1 MKLQDF
7 HVQVADWSCQS
18 DRLALQEVRHTVFV
32 LEQGVPPEKERDA
45 LDAGAWHVLAR
56 DLSGRPIGC
65 GRLTDD
71 GSIGRLAVLP
81 DWRGR
86 ELGTA
91 LLRGLV
97 EHAQALGWP
106 QASLTALASATGFYA
121 RAGFRAVGDAFT
133 EAGLPHQTMR
143 LALTSAPLLSRNA
156 SHRIALPA
164 GNRDELAAARLQ
176 LLTRTKHRLAIELP
190 RLDAELYSSSEELDE
205 LRRIA
210 TAGRGSQIRILLHD
224 PAAALRDGHRL
235 LPLAQRLT
243 SVLLVRHPVE
253 EADLASTSSCL
264 LTDAGGYLFQPDAER
279 PQGRAALADRAAL
292 APLEQRFDE
301 RWERAARAGMLQ
313 PLDL

>member
-7 HVQVADWSCQS
+7 HVQIVDWSRQS
-18 DRLALQEVRHTVFV
+18 DRRALQEVRHAVFV
-32 LEQGVPPEKERDA
+32 LEQGVPPEHQQDA
-45 LDAGAWHVLAR
+45 LDAAAWHVLAR

-65 GRLTDD
+65 GRLTAD

-81 DWRGR
+81 DWRGQG
-86 ELGTA
+86 LGSA
-91 LLRGLV
+91 LLHGLV
-97 EHAQALGWP
+97 ERVRALGWP

-121 RAGFRAVGDAFT
+121 RAGFRAVGDAFI

-143 LALTSAPLLSRNA
+143 LALTSAPLLSRIE
-156 SHRIALPA
+156 SPRSALPA
-164 GNRDELAAARLQ
+164 GNRDELAAARRQ

-190 RLDAELYSSSEELDE
+190 RLDEELYSSSEELDE

-210 TAGRGSQIRILLHD
+210 TSGRGAQIRILLRD
-224 PAAALRDGHRL
+224 PAAALREGHRL
-235 LPLAQRLT
+235 LPLVQRLT
-243 SVLLVRHPVE
+243 SVFLVRHPIE
-253 EADLASTSSCL
+253 EADLASMSSCL
-264 LTDAGGYLFQPDAER
+264 LTDTGGYLLQPDAGR
-279 PQGRAALADRAAL
+279 PQGRAALADRAVL